1 MRATVPGRAA
11 IGWAA
16 ASAVLALAVCGWP
29 PGASGQK
36 VPAPDGSGV
45 HPDVPFSDLLGPWI
59 RNDELSEDPTLKVRS
74 TRAASKRRSPTVH
87 ELAQALADR
96 YGSVMIRVLEY
107 AVVLLDDRG
116 GTRVLAL
123 DGRQHPLGRG
133 VDGRLLETD
142 ERLTIEM
149 VASRWRRFDTF
160 FLLNDQLV
168 RMTNLKVRSQPRLEF
183 STVYDRPE
191 VPPASDSLAAGLAG
205 GAAQPAAIRIVPPE
219 RRYGELLSGRVQI
232 QTLIVD
238 PLVGEVEFFLDG
250 KRTRR
255 VRKRPFTTRI
265 VLDDPPRE
273 QMLEALAYDE
283 DDGYIGRDEMLLN
296 QIDRPFAVHI
306 AAIRGAQ
313 ANGDPAIRVATVVS
327 LPRSATLERVEFYLS
342 EHLVS
347 ARHTFG
353 QEGAPGAARTIPV
366 EALIESGRPDDFIR
380 VVAKLADGRERE
392 DAELLQGADYQ
403 SEIDVQL
410 VQFQVLVTD
419 QDGNPVSGLSPEDFE
434 IREDRRKRPAVALH
448 TAYDVPLALG
458 LAIDSSD
465 SMLSTWSRLKHIARG
480 FLEAALEPGDRSFLV
495 DFDDTVRLVQPLTA
509 DQPLLQSRLDH
520 LIPLGG
526 TALNDG
532 LLFSLLQYGREPG
545 RRALIVVTDG
555 ADQHS
560 RSRPEQSADLAERLG
575 LPIYFIE
582 LDTSVPGTGNSSGVV
597 ALNVTRTAQRQRA
610 RKRLSRISEQTG
622 GRLFHIELYATTP
635 RWTDRMEQ
643 VFNQI
648 EEDLRHQHVLTYY
661 SDQPPGTAVE
671 PEIRLT
677 RRGLS
682 LRSAVPLQGIE

>member
-1 MRATVPGRAA
+1 MRATAPRRAA

-16 ASAVLALAVCGWP
+16 VSTALTLAVSVWA
-29 PGASGQK
+29 PGASAQS
-36 VPAPDGSGV
+36 VSAPSRTGV
-45 HPDVPFSDLLGPWI
+45 HPDVPFSELLGPWI
-59 RNDELSEDPTLKVRS
+59 RNDELSDDPVRKVQGM
-74 TRAASKRRSPTVH
+74 RAAPKRRSLTVH

-116 GTRVLAL
+116 ATRVLAL
-123 DGRQHPLGRG
+123 DGRQHSLGRG
-133 VDGRLLETD
+133 VKGRLRGID

-149 VASRWRRFDTF
+149 VASRWRRFDAF
-160 FLLNDQLV
+160 FRLNDRLV
-168 RMTNLKVRSQPRLEF
+168 RMTDLKVRSQPRLEF

-191 VPPASDSLAAGLAG
+191 VPPVSDSLAAGLAG

-219 RRYGELLSGRVQI
+219 RRVGELLSGRVEI
-232 QTLIVD
+232 HTLIVD

-255 VRKRPFTTRI
+255 VRKRPFKTRI
-265 VLDDPPRE
+265 VLADPPRE
-273 QMLEALAYDE
+273 QILEALAYDRE
-283 DDGYIGRDEMLLN
+283 DGYIGRDEMLLN
-296 QIDRPFAVHI
+296 QIDRPFTVRI
-306 AAIRGAQ
+306 AKIHSAQ
-313 ANGDPAIRVATVVS
+313 ANGDPAIGVAASVS
-327 LPRSATLERVEFYLS
+327 LPRSATLERVEFYRS

-353 QEGAPGAARTIPV
+353 EEGAPGVARTIPV
-366 EALIESGRPDDFIR
+366 EALIEGGRPDDFIR

-410 VQFQVLVTD
+410 VRFQVLVTD
-419 QDGNPVSGLSPEDFE
+419 RDGNPVSGLSPEDFR
-434 IREDRRKRPAVALH
+434 IRENGRKRPAVALH
-448 TAYDVPLALG
+448 TAYDVPLVLG

-480 FLEAALEPGDRSFLV
+480 FLGAALGPGDRSFLV

-532 LLFSLLQYGREPG
+532 LLFSLLQYRREPG
-545 RRALIVVTDG
+545 RRALVVVTDG

-582 LDTSVPGTGNSSGVV
+582 LDASIPETGNSSGVV
-597 ALNVTRTAQRQRA
+597 AFNAIPSKQRQRA

-635 RWTDRMEQ
+635 RWTDRIKQ
-643 VFNQI
+643 VFDQI
-648 EEDLRHQHVLTYY
+648 EEDLQHQHVLTYY
-661 SDQPPGTAVE
+661 SDQRPGTPVE
-671 PEIRLT
+671 PEIRVT

-682 LRSAVPLQGIE
+682 LRSAVPLLGIE